1 MGNVRGWVLAPIVA
15 FASALAG
22 GAVQAK
28 EGSDPEWPQYGGGPT
43 HDNFRR
49 VANAVKWPKVLWRV
63 PAAQGQPTI
72 GGGFLFAGGE
82 SLFKIDPDTGKVVAS
97 LAVGGTGRARVAYA
111 PTLTTT
117 SVIAHSADGRV
128 FAIDRDLKTVAWKWE
143 GPAFQDPRWSGVL
156 ADDGH
161 YVLAAGGAVVA
172 LSPTSGAVLWRMELE
187 PGERVSTTPA
197 AHGGRVFLGT
207 ERGRF
212 LAVELATGRP
222 AWVNKGPSSYV
233 VTSPVVAFG
242 KVFVGDRGVAGLR
255 TGAVNAFDVAN
266 GDLAWST
273 EFGATGFSTPG
284 VVVDDRGGQRIVAG
298 FGQSVALFDV
308 KTGERAAEPEIATGR
323 NAFGSP
329 TVVGDTIYF
338 GNLDGHLYAHDLVTG
353 ALRWTLE
360 MPSVPEGRH
369 PNQVGDFTYAHDRL
383 YVSTSI
389 GLLAIGQDPEKT
401 TAPEGF
407 VLEWT
412 DPDTKPEGR

>member
-1 MGNVRGWVLAPIVA
+1 MGSVRSLV
-15 FASALAG
+15 FATITALALG
-22 GAVQAK
+22 VACAGTEAGQTP
-28 EGSDPEWPQYGGGPT
+28 DLEWPQYGGGPT

-63 PAAQGQPTI
+63 PAADGQPTI

-82 SLFKIDPDTGKVVAS
+82 SLFKIDPNTGKVVAS
-97 LAVGGTGRARVAYA
+97 HAVAGTGRMRVAYA

-117 SVIAHSADGRV
+117 SVIAHSNDGRV
-128 FAIDRDLKTVAWKWE
+128 FSIDRDLKTVAWQWE

-161 YVLAAGGAVVA
+161 YVLAVGGAVVA
-172 LSPTSGAVLWRMELE
+172 LSPTSGAVLWRLELE

-222 AWVNKGPSSYV
+222 AWVKKGPSTYV
-233 VTSPVVAFG
+233 VTRPVVAFG

-255 TGAVNAFDVAN
+255 TGAVNAFDVTN
-266 GDLAWST
+266 GDLVWST

-284 VVVDDRGGQRIVAG
+284 VVVDESGGQRIVAG
-298 FGQSVALFDV
+298 FGRSVALFDA
-308 KTGERAAEPEIATGR
+308 KTGERATEPEIVTGQ

-353 ALRWTLE
+353 ALRWALE
-360 MPSVPEGRH
+360 MPPVPAGRH

-383 YVSTSI
+383 FVSTSI
-389 GLLAIGQDPEKT
+389 GLLAIGQDPEKA

-412 DPDTKPEGR
+412 DPDAKPEGR